1 MHGPVSMRSKQNL
14 KKYETFYF
22 KTSVT
27 KLNCTRANNKVT
39 TQSTLNNHVIASEAL
54 KPERFTPG
62 KGLRIIRIIIR
73 EAVMIEHEL
82 GNWKDFIED
91 MLRK

>member
-1 MHGPVSMRSKQNL
+1 MVASKAAEQ
-14 KKYETFYF
+14 
-22 KTSVT
+22 
-27 KLNCTRANNKVT
+27 R
-39 TQSTLNNHVIASEAL
+39 
-54 KPERFTPG
+54 RFTPD
-62 KGLRIIRIIIR
+62 KGLRIIKAIIS